1 MNKSNKKEIIEL
13 VKVSWKED
21 VDSINDIEILK
32 NSLKYLDILNTIES
46 MYDPKDQ
53 CIVDR
58 ILGLKYNQSTLY
70 EKST

>member
-32 NSLKYLDILNTIES
+32 KIL
-46 MYDPKDQ
+46 
-53 CIVDR
+53 
-58 ILGLKYNQSTLY
+58 
-70 EKST
+70 